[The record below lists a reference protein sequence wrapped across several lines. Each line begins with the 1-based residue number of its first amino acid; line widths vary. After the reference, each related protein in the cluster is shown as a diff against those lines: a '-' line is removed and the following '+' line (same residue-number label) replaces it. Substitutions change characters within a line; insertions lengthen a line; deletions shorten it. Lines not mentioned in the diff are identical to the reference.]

1 MFREPEETKLFDT
14 DCLAAAP
21 TDDDEVK
28 MVVPKVYGAKDT
40 SGPLSSAN
48 HPILVA
54 AQKPLSSDMDSIF
67 VFVKQNT
74 LICIIKCLLTNAIKG
89 TSTIW
94 RWDQVQGCNFIFIS

>member
-1 MFREPEETKLFDT
+1 MEPVIETDHLETPLKN
-14 DCLAAAP
+14 
-21 TDDDEVK
+21 DDKAKIDVQK
-28 MVVPKVYGAKDT
+28 GYGDKDT
-40 SGPLSSAN
+40 SRFFYSAN
-48 HPILVA
+48 PPILVA